1 MRERGGRERGESNT
15 SLQLLGMASVCACV
29 CVHVCVCVCA
39 CACVYVSGCGCVC
52 FIAMATIVLRFFQML
67 NLWLE
72 EPRLHDDA
80 LYLPGLPRQYGS
92 QRLATIFSASDVIS
106 NTYLYIV
113 HTMYSTCTRTL
124 YIVHAN
130 IQYMYMYIYIVVLS
144 VSVLDGVCASVEGQR
159 STTGVD

>member
-15 SLQLLGMASVCACV
+15 SLQLLGMASVCV
-29 CVHVCVCVCA
+29 CVRVCVCA
-39 CACVYVSGCGCVC
+39 CACACVCVCVCVCVYVSGCGCVC

-106 NTYLYIV
+106 NTRQHIHV
-113 HTMYSTCTRTL
+113 QM

-130 IQYMYMYIYIVVLS
+130 NIIQYIHVHMYTCMYTCTCVYTMYNVHV
-144 VSVLDGVCASVEGQR
+144 
-159 STTGVD
+159 